1 MRVALAIVMAGLL
14 VTGGVSARAQQSTA
28 QQKQGAAIHSTAAAA
43 SKPSGVSLG
52 DRTEVAAATSTRC
65 DDIAS
70 PACAPTK
77 ADLKKAR
84 KEFERGQKLQKN
96 DPEGALEALTTA
108 AKLAPRNVAYAHARE
123 VLRQQ
128 LVFRYV
134 QRGNLYA
141 SAQRTVDAVA
151 EFRKALELDS
161 TNEYAA
167 QQLRNVT
174 GAPIPPAPTWLPE
187 SEENELTLHPQAGRQ
202 SFHFASDTR
211 NAYNNIARA
220 FGIKATPDESVPLKQ
235 LRIDIDNA
243 TFHQAMNAVAAMSR
257 TFWTPI
263 SSAEVLIAAETPAKH
278 KELDRMMLRT
288 FYLPEATNAQELNDI
303 VNLLRTVFEI
313 RFVTLS
319 PAQKTLTVRAPAP
332 LMQAA
337 TTFLQSLAAG
347 RPQVMLDVEL
357 YEVNRQ
363 MLQSIG
369 VQLPLQYKIFNIPAA
384 ALAGLG
390 NQNIQQL
397 INQLIAQG
405 GINQANFSS
414 LQALLGQ
421 LQNQQNSLFSQPV
434 ATFGGG
440 TTLMGIQVPPATA
453 NFSRS
458 ESRVYTLEKVSMRA
472 AHGDAAT
479 LHFGE
484 RYPIINA
491 SFAPV
496 FNTPQIA
503 NILGN
508 NSFVAPFPSFT
519 YEDLG
524 VTLKAKPFVHGTA
537 DVTLDLEL
545 ELKTLAGQSFNG
557 VPVIGNRSYK
567 GTITVANHETAVM
580 AGSLSLSD
588 QRTLAG
594 APGFAHLPVLG
605 AAFSNRNNEHDE
617 AELLIVITPHI
628 VRAGATGAAMTI
640 AIPRQ

>member
-1 MRVALAIVMAGLL
+1 MRAALSMIVAGVVVWAS
-14 VTGGVSARAQQSTA
+14 VSAGAQQPASRKNTVPSDKPTSVSANTSIPVTA
-28 QQKQGAAIHSTAAAA
+28 NRAAGCEA
-43 SKPSGVSLG
+43 S
-52 DRTEVAAATSTRC
+52 
-65 DDIAS
+65 AS
-70 PACAPTK
+70 PDCVPTK
-77 ADLKKAR
+77 NELKKAR
-84 KEFERGQKLQKN
+84 KEFERGQKLQKS
-96 DPEGALEALTTA
+96 DPEGALERFTA
-108 AKLAPRNVAYAHARE
+108 AARLAPRNAEYATARE

-128 LVFRYV
+128 LVFRHI
-134 QRGNLYA
+134 QQGRLYA
-141 SAQRTVDAVA
+141 SAQRTSDAVA

-161 TNEYAA
+161 GNEYAK
-167 QQLRNVT
+167 QQLRNAAD
-174 GAPIPPAPTWLPE
+174 APLPPAPTWLEE
-187 SEENELTLHPQAGRQ
+187 SEEDDLTLHPKPGRQ
-202 SFHFASDTR
+202 NFHFMGDTR
-211 NAYNNIARA
+211 AAFTNIATA
-220 FGIKATPDESVPLKQ
+220 FGIKVTLDESVSVKQ
-235 LRIDIDNA
+235 LRVDMDNA
-243 TFHQAMNAVAAMSR
+243 TFAQAMGAVAAMTK
-257 TFWTPI
+257 TFWAPI
-263 SSAEVLIAAETPAKH
+263 SSREVLIASETSAKH

-288 FYLPEATNAQELNDI
+288 FYLPEATTAQELNDI

-319 PAQKTLTVRAPAP
+319 PTQSTITVRAPAQI
-332 LMQAA
+332 MQAA
-337 TTFLQSLAAG
+337 TSFLQSLAAG
-347 RPQVMLDVEL
+347 RPQVMLDLEL

-397 INQLIAQG
+397 INQLIAGG

-414 LQALLGQ
+414 LSALLAQ
-421 LQNQQNSLFSQPV
+421 LQNQQNSLFSTPV

-453 NFSRS
+453 NFSRN

-472 AHGDAAT
+472 AHGEAAT
-479 LHFGE
+479 LRIGE

-508 NSFVAPFPSFT
+508 NSFIAPFPSFS

-524 VTLKAKPFVHGTA
+524 VTFKAKPLVHGTE

-545 ELKTLAGQSFNG
+545 ELKTLTGQSFNG

-567 GTITVANHETAVM
+567 GTITVANNETAVM
-580 AGSLSLSD
+580 AGSLSVSD

-594 APGFAHLPVLG
+594 APGFAHIPLLST
-605 AAFSNRNNEHDE
+605 ALDNRNTEHDE

-628 VRAGATGAAMTI
+628 IRAGPTGASMTI